1 MRVLNF
7 ALNPELEELRSR
19 AAKVAADGVEKF
31 GRFTDSWMN
40 GYSSEFSEIMASEGW
55 IGMSWPK
62 EHGGQERSAI
72 ERVIV
77 GEEMI
82 SAGAPIAGMGS
93 LIAKWDPVYRTRHTS
108 AARRIFTRNT

>member
-40 GYSSEFSEIMASEGW
+40 GYSSEFSEIMA
-55 IGMSWPK
+55 
-62 EHGGQERSAI
+62 GGGGVWLRWAQEKGG
-72 ERVIV
+72 
-77 GEEMI
+77 GE
-82 SAGAPIAGMGS
+82 SPG
-93 LIAKWDPVYRTRHTS
+93 
-108 AARRIFTRNT
+108 N